1 MVKIIKGVY
10 GYMTKNGTV
19 KPKTSADEPF
29 ALTEVQEARLV
40 ALGVAEY
47 VSAAPAA
54 APEARKLPAFDATM
68 KVEKLR
74 AIAKEMGITFKLGT
88 TKTEMVE
95 AMDRFLVDGAG
106 TAEDADD
113 IEADGAEP
121 PAFDPAEAVEG

>member
-19 KPKTSADEPF
+19 QPRTSADEPF
-29 ALTEVQEARLV
+29 ELTEAQEARLV

-54 APEARKLPAFDATM
+54 AHEAKKPPAFDATM

-74 AIAKEMGITFKLGT
+74 AIAKEMGLTFKLGT

-95 AMDRFLVDGAG
+95 AMDKFLADGAG
-106 TAEDADD
+106 TAEKAGG
-113 IEADGAEP
+113 EEP